1 MESSFVLA
9 IVIGWVTLSVP
20 CSLVIASMLRGQRKQ
35 QEWIPVP
42 VHARVDT
49 AA

>member
-20 CSLVIASMLRGQRKQ
+20 CSLVIASMLRGEPKP

-42 VHARVDT
+42 LHVRVDT